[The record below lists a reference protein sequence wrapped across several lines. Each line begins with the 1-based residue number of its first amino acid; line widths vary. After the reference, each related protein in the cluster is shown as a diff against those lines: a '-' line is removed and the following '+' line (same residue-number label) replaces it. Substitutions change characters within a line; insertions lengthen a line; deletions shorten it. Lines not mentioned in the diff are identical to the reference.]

1 MVYTVYVVYTV
12 YIDEVFA
19 VNMAM
24 DLMVLMAVNQVLCY
38 RAGAAQIVR
47 GAALG
52 AAWACVT
59 AIFPQMPLT
68 FKAAGT
74 YGAAGAVMAVTAF
87 GAGAV
92 MAVTAFGVKGIK
104 EIGRAAAGIY
114 LAAVILGGAMMV
126 FEEQLRPGGIFFPL
140 ACGLKVLGTPDL
152 SGALMLLGG
161 AASVFGAVCWLRGL
175 TASLLQKKV
184 LCRVTL
190 RQGSRMY
197 VASGLIDTGNRLKEP
212 VSGRPVHVAVR
223 EVIEAI
229 SPRIQGVTYIPY
241 RSVGGEGLLPAVTL
255 DEIKVEQQGNCYT
268 LARPLVAVVWW
279 LW

>member
-1 MVYTVYVVYTV
+1 
-12 YIDEVFA
+12 
-19 VNMAM
+19 
-24 DLMVLMAVNQVLCY
+24 
-38 RAGAAQIVR
+38 
-47 GAALG
+47 
-52 AAWACVT
+52 
-59 AIFPQMPLT
+59 
-68 FKAAGT
+68 
-74 YGAAGAVMAVTAF
+74 
-87 GAGAV
+87 
-92 MAVTAFGVKGIK
+92 
-104 EIGRAAAGIY
+104 
-114 LAAVILGGAMMV
+114 MV

-268 LARPLVAVVWW
+268 LARPLVAVVKQP
-279 LW
+279 LSPTGEYEVLIQEFDGGAGR